1 MNASLSQ
8 RRAATLAALAQQP
21 LDVLIVGG
29 GIVGAGIA
37 RDAAMR
43 GLQTG
48 LVEQRDFAFGA
59 SSRTS
64 RLLHGGLRYLA
75 QGRVGLV
82 RQASIEKAIL
92 HRIAPH
98 LAQPLQFTFPA
109 YRGTD
114 WPLWQMRLGVK
125 VYDLLCG
132 GRNLGASTALSKAQ
146 VMRALPELNDGGLT
160 GGVAYFDALTN
171 DARLVLD
178 TLRSAA
184 KYGARLLNYCEFRN
198 ASAEKGI
205 WRCQVEDK
213 LAGRGHDLP
222 ARVVVNAAGPWAQG
236 LPRSRVHLRMTKGV
250 HLVLSRKR
258 LAVPN
263 AVVLTEGKRILFVIP
278 WGARAIA
285 GTTDTD
291 FLGTPGE
298 ARVESADVDYLL
310 RVVNQFFPRL
320 GLVQSDVLSAWAGVR
335 PLIAD
340 ARGGASDISRAHQ
353 IRNPEPNWW
362 DVAGGKLT
370 TYRLMAE
377 QAVDRIIRETG
388 LRGARCRTAI
398 EPLLERGDIVGISGI
413 LPPEFGRELVEHFC
427 ANEWV
432 LHLDDVMI
440 RRAGWHYYDADAGLK
455 AERVAAWMAD
465 SLGWSTRERDQELAR
480 YQALQRI

>member
-8 RRAATLAALAQQP
+8 RRAAALASLVREP
-21 LDVLIVGG
+21 LDVLVIGG

-75 QGRVGLV
+75 QGRLGLV
-82 RQASIEKAIL
+82 RQASIEKTVL

-98 LAQPLQFTFPA
+98 LARPLQFTFPA

-114 WPLWQMRLGVK
+114 WPLWQMRLGVR

-132 GRNLGASTALSKAQ
+132 GRNLGRSTALSRAQ
-146 VMRALPELNDGGLT
+146 VLGALPELNDRGLT
-160 GGVAYFDALTN
+160 GAVAYFDAFTN

-184 KYGARLLNYCEFRN
+184 KRGARLLNYCQFLG
-198 ASAEKGI
+198 ASAKNGD
-205 WRCQVEDK
+205 WQCQVEDK
-213 LAGRGHDLP
+213 FTGRGGDLR
-222 ARVVVNAAGPWAQG
+222 ARVVVNATGPWAEG

-250 HLVLSRKR
+250 HLVLSTDR
-258 LAVPN
+258 LALPN

-278 WGARAIA
+278 WGRRVIA

-291 FLGTPGE
+291 YRGAPE
-298 ARVESADVDYLL
+298 DARVENADVDYVL
-310 RVVNQFFPRL
+310 RIVNQFFPQLKLRT
-320 GLVQSDVLSAWAGVR
+320 SDVLSAWAGVR

-340 ARGGASDISRAHQ
+340 SRAGALDISRAHQ
-353 IRNPEPNWW
+353 IGNPEPNWW

-377 QAVDRIIRETG
+377 QTVDRIIRKTG

-398 EPLLERGDIVGISGI
+398 EPLLAPGEIVGISGI
-413 LPPEFGRELVEHFC
+413 LPPEFTQGLVEHFC
-427 ANEWV
+427 ANEWAV
-432 LHLDDVMI
+432 HLEDVMI
-440 RRAGWHYYDADAGLK
+440 RRTGWHYYHADAGVK
-455 AERVAAWMAD
+455 AEQAAAWMAEF
-465 SLGWSTRERDQELAR
+465 LGWSSLERDQELER
-480 YQALQRI
+480 YLALQRI